1 MRAMA
6 FVILA
11 FLMVGCGGEELP
23 PPSAET
29 DSWVKEVNARNEV
42 DAESIEVQ
50 HCLIGVKQY
59 GTKATLDA
67 AQARALADDVLKR
80 ARAGE
85 DFDTLVKEHTTDGG
99 PSKYTLKKESGPDD
113 PKLIPAFTKVS
124 WRLKVGEVG
133 ITLYHSYGSPYG
145 FHIIKR
151 LK

>member
-1 MRAMA
+1 MRATA

-11 FLMVGCGGEELP
+11 FLMVGCGGEELL

-29 DSWVKEVNARNEV
+29 DSWVKEINARKEV
-42 DAESIEVQ
+42 DAKTIEVQ

-85 DFDTLVKEHTTDGG
+85 DFAALVKEHTTDGG
-99 PSKYTLKKESGPDD
+99 PSKYTLSKAKDSG
-113 PKLIPAFTKVS
+113 LVPAFTKVS

-133 ITLYHSYGSPYG
+133 ITLYHSSGSPYG

>member
-1 MRAMA
+1 MRALA
-6 FVILA
+6 FIILA
-11 FLMVGCGGEELP
+11 FLVVGCGGEELP
-23 PPSAET
+23 PPSTET
-29 DSWVKEVNARNEV
+29 DSWVKEVDARTEV

-67 AQARALADDVLKR
+67 AEARALADDVLKR

-85 DFDTLVKEHTTDGG
+85 DFAALVKEHTTDGG
-99 PSKYTLKKESGPDD
+99 PSKYTLSKGKDSG
-113 PKLIPAFTKVS
+113 LVIAFTKVS
-124 WRLKVGEVG
+124 WRLEVGEVG
-133 ITLYHSYGSPYG
+133 ITLYHSKGSPHG